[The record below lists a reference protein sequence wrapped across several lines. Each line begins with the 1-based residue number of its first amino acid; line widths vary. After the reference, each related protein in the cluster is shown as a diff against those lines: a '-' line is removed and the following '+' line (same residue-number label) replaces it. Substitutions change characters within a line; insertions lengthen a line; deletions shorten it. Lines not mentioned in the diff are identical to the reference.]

1 MEFGVISTAG
11 IAQKAVIPAIQKTD
25 HHLRCISSRSER
37 AAQATA
43 DAFDIPQWY
52 PSYEG
57 MLDDDRLDAVYI
69 PLPNALHATWVKRAA
84 DAGLHVLCEK
94 PLAVDADACREL
106 RQYCADRDVILMEGF
121 MYRFHPRTRRALELA
136 DDSLGRL
143 TSFRSGFK
151 YPLWGRPDDIRLDPQ
166 LDGGSLMDVGCYPI
180 NAARLFLGDPA
191 AVTGVLHD
199 ARDSGVDTAMTA
211 LLEYESGLCAT
222 VESSFDTQMEQY
234 YRIEAENGWIETHT
248 AFDIDSTEQATL
260 EYTVDGRRGTERFDP
275 VDQYEREINHFARC
289 VADDSTPETDACD
302 AEKNMAVLDAIVRS
316 SESNERIEL

>member
-11 IAQKAVIPAIQKTD
+11 IAQKSVIPAIRKSA
-25 HHLRCISSRSER
+25 HHLRGIASRSEN
-37 AAQATA
+37 AAQVTA

-52 PSYEG
+52 PSYEA
-57 MLDDDRLDAVYI
+57 LVDDDRLDAVYI

-106 RQYCADRDVILMEGF
+106 RQYCADRDVSLMEGF
-121 MYRFHPRTRRALELA
+121 MYRFHPRTQRAFELV
-136 DDSLGRL
+136 DSSLGRL
-143 TSFRSGFK
+143 TSFRSSFK
-151 YPLWGRPDDIRLDPQ
+151 FPLRGRPDDIRLDPQ
-166 LDGGSLMDVGCYPI
+166 LAGGSLMDVGCYPV
-180 NAARLFLGDPA
+180 NAARLFLGEPA

-199 ARDSGVDTAMTA
+199 ARDAGVDTSMTA

-222 VESSFDTQMEQY
+222 VESSFDTQMDQY
-234 YRIEAENGWIETHT
+234 YRIEAENGWVETHT
-248 AFDIDSTEQATL
+248 AFDIDSTEAATL
-260 EYTVDGRRGTERFDP
+260 EYVIDGRRGTERFDP

-289 VADDSTPETDACD
+289 VADGRTPETDARD
-302 AEKNMAVLDAIVRS
+302 AARNMAVLDAIVRS